1 MTEMP
6 IENEF
11 VDPVR
16 AAAARM
22 HRIHF
27 LDDATPPRQ
36 RSSTVTIPQPMP
48 KSTAVTDDY
57 PFPEDSDEDKFENAH
72 VAKAS
77 SDTNTAQSTTSK
89 SSSSRQPSE
98 AARPQPSRIPQKNA
112 PSSRNVMK
120 NTDNPSMAT
129 FFGKELSDE
138 RQRRITAEES
148 ARIVRTIM
156 LIYINLMIPQLAR
169 EKANAVATLSE
180 ARSQARSAIEKS
192 SKLQRLADE
201 RARQLHEYGCWLY
214 MQFSSLIL

>member
-1 MTEMP
+1 MRQAMTEMP

-112 PSSRNVMK
+112 PSSSTHAVRVPTRPAWRPLAGRCTCAPPMQ
-120 NTDNPSMAT
+120 TDASASLTCGAKASTSEYTAT
-129 FFGKELSDE
+129 
-138 RQRRITAEES
+138 
-148 ARIVRTIM
+148 VR
-156 LIYINLMIPQLAR
+156 
-169 EKANAVATLSE
+169 
-180 ARSQARSAIEKS
+180 
-192 SKLQRLADE
+192 
-201 RARQLHEYGCWLY
+201 
-214 MQFSSLIL
+214 